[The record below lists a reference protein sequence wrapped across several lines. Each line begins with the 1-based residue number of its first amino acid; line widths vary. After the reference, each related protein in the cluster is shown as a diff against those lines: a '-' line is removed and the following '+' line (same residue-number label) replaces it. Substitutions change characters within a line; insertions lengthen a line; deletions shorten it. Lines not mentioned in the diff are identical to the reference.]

1 LQNLSF
7 FLNPIIIE
15 KHRGREYMAND
26 KLILVV
32 DDDPDL
38 VEAISMK
45 LESKNYRVAKAYDGI
60 EAWDKI
66 QEERPD
72 LIILD
77 VMMPR
82 KDGYELCDELKN
94 NPKYEDITIVLLTA
108 VGSAVTSTRYTHQ
121 GGMTTLAD
129 DYIAKPID
137 LDKLMSMV
145 DDFTGQS

>member
-1 LQNLSF
+1 
-7 FLNPIIIE
+7 
-15 KHRGREYMAND
+15 MAAD

-45 LESKNYRVAKAYDGI
+45 LESKDYRVEKAYDGI

-82 KDGYELCDELKN
+82 KNGYELCDELKA
-94 NPKYEDITIVLLTA
+94 NPQYQDIAIVLLTA
-108 VGSAVTSTRYTHQ
+108 VGSAVTSTRYTHRD
-121 GGMTTLAD
+121 GMSTLAD

-137 LDKLMSMV
+137 LDKLMAMV
-145 DDFTGQS
+145 DDFTG